1 MRDMCLGCPFYG
13 NHANMD
19 GDIGEGG
26 RGVFYRGRFHDAADI
41 WQRRERGRRDGAAG
55 RREQKVSA
63 VQSIICI
70 YAR

>member
-41 WQRRERGRRDGAAG
+41 WQRRE
-55 RREQKVSA
+55 QKVSA
-63 VQSIICI
+63 VQFIICI